1 MSLTLVQIKKM
12 NLTVL
17 ILFGI
22 AAIAL
27 IIFLV
32 VRNQKDKEKLE
43 DTLNND
49 FHKSKDEEAD
59 VEIDEVTK

>member
-1 MSLTLVQIKKM
+1 M

-32 VRNQKDKEKLE
+32 VRNQKDKKKLE
-43 DTLNND
+43 HTLNND